1 MGQNVRTAVS
11 QLSNDV
17 LGRDVSDNRSDVSK
31 DE

>member
-17 LGRDVSDNRSDVSK
+17 LGRDVSDNRHVSR
-31 DE
+31 